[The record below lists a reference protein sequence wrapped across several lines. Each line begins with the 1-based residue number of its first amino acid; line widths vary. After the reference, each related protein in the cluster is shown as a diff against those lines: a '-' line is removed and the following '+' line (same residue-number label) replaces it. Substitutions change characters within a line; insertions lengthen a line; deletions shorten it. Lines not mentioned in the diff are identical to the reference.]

1 MYLTFEDYTTM
12 GGTLDVTTFE
22 ALEYEAEVQINLY
35 TYNRLKN
42 EPQPIEIEAV
52 KRCVVALID
61 ILKKQKDANTLG
73 IQADGSGIPSIASQ
87 SNDGV
92 SISYNTRSAS
102 EIMEKAKE
110 DTHNIIDSYLNG
122 VRNSIGH
129 KLLYKGLY
137 ADE

>member
-22 ALEYEAEVQINLY
+22 SLEYEAEVQINLY
-35 TYNRLKN
+35 TYNRLKD

-61 ILKKQKDANTLG
+61 LLKKQKDANTLG
-73 IQADGSGIPSIASQ
+73 IQADGSGIPNIASQ

-102 EIMEKAKE
+102 ELLQSASKDIN
-110 DTHNIIDSYLNG
+110 DIISTYLNG